1 MYRNSLIYLVSSSST
16 ILINFISLPIFTK
29 FLDLSD
35 YGTIAMF
42 ILFGTTL
49 TSFLSL
55 GLSQS
60 LFRFYFKYSQ
70 YEIRVLYTSIKFLLI
85 IIFTL
90 FFLTII
96 FPFVDL
102 INLNIFNTSVSN
114 DLIFLSFFNGVV
126 LYFFNYNKQLL
137 IAEEKAVNVSILI
150 IFQALLNFIF
160 SLLFLLHFKM
170 NFLALIYGAV
180 FSNILVYIISLFINK
195 KYFIFQIS
203 LSQIKKAIAYSYP
216 ETPGLIIQLLYS
228 SFDKVMITN
237 TKGLKETGLYD
248 FGFRFATIL
257 KIIMDSFVNTWGPLF
272 MKTMQENKKEEID
285 LMTEKLHQMII
296 IFGFFAIGISYF
308 SEDILMILTNEKFYV
323 VKYII
328 PLLII
333 YYLSSIFS
341 FMSIQQIYFSGKL
354 IYNLPVSVVGLS
366 INLIVNIILIPLYG
380 ALGAVIAT
388 MVATFTQII
397 MNIYIGN
404 MLCRIEY
411 NLSKLVRTFLCIVFL
426 IILIYPIMHY
436 IDNFNIKFLI
446 KSLIILSFL
455 FYIIYFRLIVL
466 SQIYNEI
473 VLK

>member
-1 MYRNSLIYLVSSSST
+1 
-16 ILINFISLPIFTK
+16 
-29 FLDLSD
+29 
-35 YGTIAMF
+35 
-42 ILFGTTL
+42 
-49 TSFLSL
+49 
-55 GLSQS
+55 
-60 LFRFYFKYSQ
+60 
-70 YEIRVLYTSIKFLLI
+70 
-85 IIFTL
+85 
-90 FFLTII
+90 
-96 FPFVDL
+96 L

-203 LSQIKKAIAYSYP
+203 FSQIKKAIAYSYP

>member
-203 LSQIKKAIAYSYP
+203 FSQIKKAIAYSYP